1 MDILVTG
8 FEPFGGETVN
18 PSWEAA
24 ARLPEWIGGHHVHRL
39 KLPVVFGACGE
50 ILQRAVEEI
59 HPQVVVMCGVAG
71 GRTEVTPELLAVNW
85 RMGSI
90 PDNSGAHYTGE
101 KIAPNAPDAIMTAL
115 PVTDM
120 VEQMKAASIPARLSL
135 SAGAY
140 VCNDLYFSAMR
151 LQEQAGFRGVF
162 IHVPPFTALP
172 LETDV
177 QALGCCIRAIL
188 RSME

>member
-8 FEPFGGETVN
+8 FEPFGGEDVN

-24 ARLPEWIGGHHVHRL
+24 VRLPEWIDEHHVHRL

-50 ILQRAVEEI
+50 RLQRAVEQI
-59 HPQVVVMCGVAG
+59 RPQVVVMCGVAG
-71 GRTEVTPELLAVNW
+71 GRTGVTPELLAVNW

-90 PDNSGAHYTGE
+90 PDNAGARYEGR
-101 KIAPNAPDAIMTAL
+101 KIAPDAPDGIMTAL
-115 PVTDM
+115 PVTDI
-120 VEQMKAASIPARLSL
+120 VAQMKAEGIPARLSL

-140 VCNDLYFSAMR
+140 VCNDLYFSALC
-151 LQEQAGFRGVF
+151 LQEKMGFKGVF
-162 IHVPPFTALP
+162 VHVPPFTALP
-172 LETDV
+172 LEEDV
-177 QALGCCIRAIL
+177 RALGCCIRTIL